1 MEAVE
6 DTYVEAAILW
16 LAQTILASLLAGK
29 LEAWLRQVGLADD
42 TEKLRYE
49 ILRVETVVAAGKGR
63 ATGNKLLARCL
74 CRLKELMYDADDVVD
89 ELDYY
94 RLKHQVEG
102 DPTACATEPESTDG
116 LQQQQVER
124 VTLARAIEPEGTVG
138 DGSRDNAGTSSRSD
152 RKKRSKAW
160 KDFIVVTEDA
170 DGKPKTAQCIHCDA
184 KLGCDPRN
192 GTSVL
197 RNHSKSDSCKRKRAA
212 SEQPSNPSF
221 SSCSAGDGAQNGATV
236 SIHDSDSR
244 KRKRIDEAS
253 AHNTAANKNPW
264 NKAEF
269 CNRIEQTTN
278 QLKEA
283 ISEVQKLYGSD
294 SVASTNVC
302 KNTAADP
309 RRRTS
314 SLVQRKMYGRLA
326 EKDSIMKL
334 MTEDKSDS
342 VLVLPI
348 VGIGGIGKTA
358 LAQHIYNDPTVKS
371 QFDHRIWVWVSNSVD
386 EVRLARE
393 MLDFVSEE
401 KHEGISSLAKLQEIL
416 QSHVTSNRFLLIL
429 DDVWGNMDEHT
440 WSKLLAPLKS
450 DNAKGNVIIVTTRQI
465 SIAKRIGTVEPIK
478 LDGLQDYNFW
488 LLFRACAF
496 GDDKYE
502 GHPSLNIIGWQIA
515 KKLQGN
521 PLAAETAGMLLR
533 EHLIIDHWS
542 NILKNE
548 NWKSLK
554 LNGGIMP
561 ALKLSYDYLPDHLQH
576 CFRYCC
582 LFPKDHHFGG
592 VELVRIWISQG
603 FVDSSHTSK
612 SLEDTGNNYLADLMD
627 SSLFEQVKC
636 KRHSQECFVMHGL
649 MHDLAWKVSRAEFG
663 TIDGWDC
670 EEILPTVRHLSIV
683 TDSAFSHEKMEE
695 NPLQV
700 ESVRKLRS
708 LILIGNY
715 DPSFFRY
722 FQNMFKQAENLRLLQ
737 ISATSVDFVSFLHN
751 LECRTHL
758 RYLKL
763 ENKWIGE
770 DLSIPMSKF
779 YHLEVLDAG
788 HPTIVHGMIDLVS
801 MRYLLVTKGARS
813 SITSVGEMSNH
824 QDVPNFTDQNSSCSE
839 ITQLQSMN
847 KLVQL
852 GVFQLENVS
861 SAEAYGPKL
870 RDKQHL
876 QKLHLS
882 WNDTL
887 SQDGYDSRSSGQFV
901 DTAKEVLEGLE
912 PHRNLK
918 HLQISGYS
926 SATSPVWLGT
936 SVYCLQTLH
945 LEDCGEWQI
954 LPSLG
959 RLSFLTKLKLRK
971 MQKVTE
977 LSIPSLEE
985 LVLIEM
991 PQLERCSCNSV
1002 RDLNSSLRILKIK
1015 RCSELKV
1022 FPLFESCEK
1031 LKIEKKSWLSHLT
1044 KLTIRDCPRLTIS
1057 NPLPP
1062 SSSGCKLSIARVS
1075 TLPTMEGSS
1084 NGELIIKDDSDSDP
1098 CFPCDEDS
1106 DGLTNL
1112 DDKIVS
1118 FHNLRDLTR
1127 LQIAGCENLSSI
1139 SLEGFRQLVSLKSL
1153 EIVCCTKLFSSVVL
1167 PEHTHEYMADANF
1180 IALPSLKHLRID
1192 SCGIT
1197 GKWLTVILKH
1207 VPRLEELHLK
1217 NLNVSGLLIEGK
1229 ESGLSH
1235 LEKLSIVCC
1244 RSLTA
1249 LEGLDSCTTLEKLN
1263 IVSCAS
1269 LTALEGLDSCTAL
1282 KELNIEGCHSLT
1294 ALEGLQSRLKK
1305 LQILGNQSLKCL
1317 QLDFCTALEEFKIVG
1332 CRSLTALE
1340 GLDSC
1345 TALKELNIEGCYS
1358 LTALEGLQSR
1368 LKKLQIWDSQ
1378 SLKCLQ
1384 LDSCTVLEE
1393 FKIVGCR
1400 SLTALE
1406 GLDSCTALK
1415 ELNIEGCHSLT
1426 ALEGLQSRLK
1436 KLQILSNQS
1445 LKCLQLDSCT
1455 ALEEFKIVGCR
1466 SLTAL
1471 EGLDSCTALKEL
1483 NIEGCHSLTALEG
1496 LQSRLKKLQ
1505 IWGSQSLKCLQLDS
1519 CTALEEF
1526 KIVGC
1531 RSLTVL
1537 EGLDSCTAL
1546 KELNIE
1552 GCHSLTALEG
1562 LQSRLKK
1569 LQIWGSQSLKC
1580 LQLDSCT
1587 ALEEFKIVGCR
1598 SLTVLEGLDSCT
1610 ALKELNIKG
1619 CHSLTALEGL
1629 QSRLKKLQIL
1639 GNQSLKC
1646 LQLDSC
1652 TALEEFKIVGC
1663 RSLTALEG
1671 LDSCT
1676 ALKELNI
1683 EGWHS
1688 LTAPEGL
1695 QSRLK
1700 KLQIWD
1706 NQSLKCLQLDSCTAL
1721 EEFKIVDC
1729 RSLTALEGLD
1739 SCRALKELNI
1749 EGCHSLTALEGLQS
1763 RLKKLQILGNQSL
1776 KCLQLDSCTAL
1787 EELDINRCNSL
1798 TALDGLQSLGGLR
1811 YLKLSVCPGL
1821 PQCFEHLSIQ
1831 GYELYPQL
1839 ERLQIDGP
1847 SFLTKSFCKH
1857 LTSLQRLQFNALL
1870 SQVTKLTDEQESALR
1885 LLTSLQEL
1893 DFWSCRGLADLP
1905 VGLHSLPSLKRL
1917 KISNCRSISR
1927 LPQMGLP
1934 PTLEELDVSWCSDE
1948 LSEQCRKLATSKLK
1962 VKIGYLLQGGT

>member
-16 LAQTILASLLAGK
+16 LAQTILTSLFAGK

-42 TEKLRYE
+42 TEKLKYE
-49 ILRVETVVAAGKGR
+49 IERVETVVAAGKGR

-116 LQQQQVER
+116 HGAEQ
-124 VTLARAIEPEGTVG
+124 A
-138 DGSRDNAGTSSRSD
+138 DGSRYNPDTMSSSGG
-152 RKKRSKAW
+152 KKRSKAW
-160 KDFIVVTEDA
+160 GEFRITEEV
-170 DGKPKTAQCIHCDA
+170 DGKPAKAECIHCHTVVRCETS
-184 KLGCDPRN
+184 K

-197 RNHSKSDSCKRKRAA
+197 HNHLKSDSCKRKRAA
-212 SEQPSNPSF
+212 IEQTPNP
-221 SSCSAGDGAQNGATV
+221 SAGDGAQNGATV

-253 AHNTAANKNPW
+253 AHNTAANKNPR

-358 LAQHIYNDPTVKS
+358 LAQQIYNDPTVKS
-371 QFDHRIWVWVSNSVD
+371 QFDHRIWAWVSNNVD
-386 EVRLARE
+386 EVRLTRE
-393 MLDFVSEE
+393 MLDFVSKE

-416 QSHVTSNRFLLIL
+416 ESHVTSNRFLLIL
-429 DDVWGNMDEHT
+429 DDVWGTMDEHT
-440 WSKLLAPLKS
+440 WNKLLAPLKS

-478 LDGLQDYNFW
+478 LGGLQDDDFW

-502 GHPSLNIIGWQIA
+502 GHPSLNIICRQIA
-515 KKLQGN
+515 KKLQGY

-533 EHLIIDHWS
+533 EHLTIDHWS

-561 ALKLSYDYLPDHLQH
+561 ALKLSYDYLPHQLQH

-592 VELVRIWISQG
+592 AELVRIWISQG
-603 FVDSSHTSK
+603 FVDGSRTSK
-612 SLEDTGNNYLADLMD
+612 SLEDTGNDYLAHLVN
-627 SSLFEQVKC
+627 SSFFEQVKC
-636 KRHSQECFVMHGL
+636 YRHSQECFIMHGL
-649 MHDLAWKVSRAEFG
+649 LHDLAWQVSRAEFG
-663 TIDGWDC
+663 TIDGCDR

-695 NPLQV
+695 KPLQV

-708 LILIGNY
+708 LIVIGNY

-737 ISATSVDFVSFLHN
+737 ISATYVDFVSFLHN
-751 LECRTHL
+751 LEYRTHL

-763 ENKWIGE
+763 ENKGSGE
-770 DLSIPMSKF
+770 ALPISLSKF
-779 YHLEVLDAG
+779 YHLEVLDTG
-788 HPTIVHGMIDLVS
+788 HPTIVHGMNDLVS
-801 MRYLLVTKGARS
+801 MRYLVVTKRAYS
-813 SITSVGEMSNH
+813 SVTSVGEMSNH
-824 QDVPNFTDQNSSCSE
+824 QDVLNITDQNSSCSE

-876 QKLHLS
+876 QKLHLF

-887 SQDGYDSRSSGQFV
+887 SQDGYASDTSFEPFGDIETEEDRSPIDDINNDQSSEPSA
-901 DTAKEVLEGLE
+901 DTAREVLEGLE

-926 SATSPVWLGT
+926 GATSPGWLGT
-936 SVYCLQTLH
+936 SVSCLQTLH

-977 LSIPSLEE
+977 LSIPSLEG

-1002 RDLNSSLRILKIK
+1002 RDFNSALRILKIQ
-1015 RCSELKV
+1015 RCRVLKA
-1022 FPLFESCEK
+1022 FPLFESCKEH
-1031 LKIEKKSWLSHLT
+1031 KIEKKSWLSHLSE
-1044 KLTIRDCPRLTIS
+1044 LTIHDCPHLTIS

-1075 TLPTMEGSS
+1075 TLPTMKGSS
-1084 NGELIIKDDSDSDP
+1084 NGKLIIGADSYDGEFDK
-1098 CFPCDEDS
+1098 DS

-1127 LQIAGCENLSSI
+1127 LQIAGCQNLSSI
-1139 SLEGFRQLVSLKSL
+1139 SLEGFRQLISLRSL
-1153 EIVCCTKLFSSVVL
+1153 EIVNCRKLFSLVVL
-1167 PEHTHEYMADANF
+1167 AEHTHEYMADANF
-1180 IALPSLKHLRID
+1180 IALPSLKHLSID

-1197 GKWLTVILKH
+1197 GMWLTVILKH
-1207 VPRLEELHLK
+1207 VSRLEELHLD
-1217 NLNVSGLLIEGK
+1217 NLNISGLLIEGK

-1235 LEKLSIVCC
+1235 LEELSIIRC

-1249 LEGLDSCTTLEKLN
+1249 LEGLDSCTVLEGLN
-1263 IVSCAS
+1263 IYDCDS
-1269 LTALEGLDSCTAL
+1269 LTALEGLNCCTALEQLDISGCNSLTALEGLGSCTALERLYIYDCDSLTVLKGLDSCTAL
-1282 KELNIEGCHSLT
+1282 EELDIGSCNSLT
-1294 ALEGLQSRLKK
+1294 ALEGLQSL
-1305 LQILGNQSLKCL
+1305 
-1317 QLDFCTALEEFKIVG
+1317 
-1332 CRSLTALE
+1332 
-1340 GLDSC
+1340 
-1345 TALKELNIEGCYS
+1345 
-1358 LTALEGLQSR
+1358 
-1368 LKKLQIWDSQ
+1368 LKKLQIWENQ

-1393 FKIVGCR
+1393 LGISGCNSLTTLEGLDSCTTLEEIKINKCG

-1406 GLDSCTALK
+1406 GLDSCTAL
-1415 ELNIEGCHSLT
+1415 ERLCIYDCDSLT
-1426 ALEGLQSRLK
+1426 AL
-1436 KLQILSNQS
+1436 
-1445 LKCLQLDSCT
+1445 
-1455 ALEEFKIVGCR
+1455 
-1466 SLTAL
+1466 
-1471 EGLDSCTALKEL
+1471 
-1483 NIEGCHSLTALEG
+1483 
-1496 LQSRLKKLQ
+1496 
-1505 IWGSQSLKCLQLDS
+1505 
-1519 CTALEEF
+1519 
-1526 KIVGC
+1526 
-1531 RSLTVL
+1531 
-1537 EGLDSCTAL
+1537 
-1546 KELNIE
+1546 
-1552 GCHSLTALEG
+1552 
-1562 LQSRLKK
+1562 
-1569 LQIWGSQSLKC
+1569 
-1580 LQLDSCT
+1580 
-1587 ALEEFKIVGCR
+1587 
-1598 SLTVLEGLDSCT
+1598 
-1610 ALKELNIKG
+1610 
-1619 CHSLTALEGL
+1619 
-1629 QSRLKKLQIL
+1629 
-1639 GNQSLKC
+1639 
-1646 LQLDSC
+1646 
-1652 TALEEFKIVGC
+1652 
-1663 RSLTALEG
+1663 
-1671 LDSCT
+1671 
-1676 ALKELNI
+1676 
-1683 EGWHS
+1683 
-1688 LTAPEGL
+1688 EGL

-1721 EEFKIVDC
+1721 EE
-1729 RSLTALEGLD
+1729 
-1739 SCRALKELNI
+1739 
-1749 EGCHSLTALEGLQS
+1749 
-1763 RLKKLQILGNQSL
+1763 
-1776 KCLQLDSCTAL
+1776 
-1787 EELDINRCNSL
+1787 LDINGCNSL
-1798 TALDGLQSLGGLR
+1798 TALEGLQSLGGLR

-1821 PQCFEHLSIQ
+1821 PQCLEHLSRQ

-1839 ERLQIDGP
+1839 ERLQIDDY

-1857 LTSLQRLQFNALL
+1857 LTSLQRLQFNALF

-1893 DFWSCRGLADLP
+1893 DFWNCRGLADLP

-1917 KISNCRSISR
+1917 KISNCGSISR

-1962 VKIGYLLQGGT
+1962 VKIDY